1 MVTITSAELQKQF
14 GKFRDMARR
23 VPVSVTHHGRDDLVV
38 LAAEEYRRLKS
49 LDDRIACH
57 PADLP
62 PELLQGLGDELERM
76 KMVEATDLP
85 EIRP

>member
-38 LAAEEYRRLKS
+38 MAAEEYRRLKS

-57 PADLP
+57 PSDLP
-62 PELLQGLGDELERM
+62 PDLLQALDDQLERM
-76 KMVEATDLP
+76 KTVKAADLP
-85 EIRP
+85 VIRA